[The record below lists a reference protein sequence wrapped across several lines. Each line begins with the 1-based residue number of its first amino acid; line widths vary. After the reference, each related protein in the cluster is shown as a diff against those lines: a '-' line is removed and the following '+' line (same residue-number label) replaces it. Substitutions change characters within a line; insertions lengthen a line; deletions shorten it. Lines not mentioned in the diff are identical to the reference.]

1 MVILLI
7 PTTITGA
14 QHFGWDPD
22 HGKFD
27 KTEWNIMALVGAA
40 YCDTANVCCFL
51 FLYLYINFLERQ
63 FSIYLTLHSSW

>member
-40 YCDTANVCCFL
+40 YCECVL
-51 FLYLYINFLERQ
+51 FLISVSVY
-63 FSIYLTLHSSW
+63 